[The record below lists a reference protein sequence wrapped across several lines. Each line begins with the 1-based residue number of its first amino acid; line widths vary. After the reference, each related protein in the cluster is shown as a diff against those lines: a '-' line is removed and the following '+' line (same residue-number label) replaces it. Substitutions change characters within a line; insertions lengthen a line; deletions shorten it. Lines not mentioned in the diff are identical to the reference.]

1 MIRLTINIFAFVLMI
16 FLSNTYAQYDLSTID
31 GIKGCM
37 SDNNCYVCTNLLDNG
52 SFEAK
57 QCVQLSP
64 YDEKLGIIDSTK
76 SDLVCNAPSSTKVC
90 SIETDDKILEEKKVR
105 LNSII
110 SAKEIFGNNYSILYH
125 GSWLAGWGIGYGLD
139 NSTLTVGY
147 AIPRDGI
154 WNKWNFD
161 LTDKIRNNTN
171 IKSYE
176 QENWKIK
183 DIKIYL
189 MHYVPKHCENI
200 GGDEYCYNLI
210 KEYISYDIP
219 SSTYSPGYI
228 NNHGNATT
236 NFCVNAN
243 VKVDKN
249 KDGLPDINEETGSL
263 VKVTG
268 RACIDHIDVEVTL
281 ERPKTTITC
290 PYGSNYPC
298 YLENNEYIC
307 NKNKCDAGS
316 NMDVTENPEQGTPV
330 IKPPKKEGIE
340 SGCVEDMSKVTIAE
354 GTLGMC
360 RLSSRTNA
368 LADNCCK
375 ISVNDRDKQEDI
387 MTGVADVISV
397 IGGTYSLISDLFKA
411 LGWADEDFIQVLLTD
426 VMEFLKGGTC
436 SNDEI
441 AIATAAAATQGIV
454 VNNNGI
460 TYDGNNDS
468 GTCVYLGD
476 YCTNYS
482 GTCHKWFGQIIGWD
496 GQCERPARAYC
507 CYSSMFEKAL
517 AKAAREQ
524 MPDKYNWGNIRGYP
538 LWPYKSKY
546 GEPYTPGNNP
556 CEPDFKELNIDC
568 KGVSVFDLININ
580 MDSEQFQT
588 DMAAFTAITLKDVTK
603 EGGNYQQAQE
613 NMQQEIDNLKNQSN
627 TNSGAIIDNMLDGV
641 DINKFK

>member
-1 MIRLTINIFAFVLMI
+1 MIIKIFIHSLILIFI
-16 FLSNTYAQYDLSTID
+16 FLNNNSYAQYNLSLNDDL
-31 GIKGCM
+31 KKCM
-37 SDNNCYVCTNLLDNG
+37 NDTNCYICANTLDDG
-52 SFEAK
+52 STSIE
-57 QCVQLSP
+57 QCIQSSP
-64 YDEKLGIIDSTK
+64 YDNKLGDINTNINDWVCPSNINK
-76 SDLVCNAPSSTKVC
+76 AVCNIT
-90 SIETDDKILEEKKVR
+90 
-105 LNSII
+105 
-110 SAKEIFGNNYSILYH
+110 
-125 GSWLAGWGIGYGLD
+125 
-139 NSTLTVGY
+139 
-147 AIPRDGI
+147 
-154 WNKWNFD
+154 
-161 LTDKIRNNTN
+161 TDKDNNTN
-171 IKSYE
+171 ILCPLGDYSCYP
-176 QENWKIK
+176 ENGQ
-183 DIKIYL
+183 
-189 MHYVPKHCENI
+189 YV
-200 GGDEYCYNLI
+200 
-210 KEYISYDIP
+210 
-219 SSTYSPGYI
+219 
-228 NNHGNATT
+228 
-236 NFCVNAN
+236 
-243 VKVDKN
+243 
-249 KDGLPDINEETGSL
+249 
-263 VKVTG
+263 
-268 RACIDHIDVEVTL
+268 
-281 ERPKTTITC
+281 
-290 PYGSNYPC
+290 
-298 YLENNEYIC
+298 C
-307 NKNKCDAGS
+307 NQNKCESGS

-360 RLSSRTNA
+360 RLSSRINA

-482 GTCHKWFGQIIGWD
+482 GTCHKWFGEIIGWD
-496 GQCERPARAYC
+496 GQCERPAKAYC

-556 CEPDFKELNIDC
+556 CKPDFKELNINC
-568 KGVSVFDLININ
+568 KGVSVFDLVNIN

-627 TNSGAIIDNMLDGV
+627 TNSDTIINNMLDGV
-641 DINKFK
+641 DISTFK

>member
-90 SIETDDKILEEKKVR
+90 SIETDD
-105 LNSII
+105 
-110 SAKEIFGNNYSILYH
+110 EI
-125 GSWLAGWGIGYGLD
+125 LD
-139 NSTLTVGY
+139 NKTITVQIPYEYNFLDSSVNFKLNENILTINNNFTIDIIEKINNNKNFTQHNDSGWTIKSFIVKGNYYPYNKTCQKYGKEYKCNIPAKFFTITDGDSITKETLYTIYPSSCKCIDGYSDTVKLAPLLTV
-147 AIPRDGI
+147 
-154 WNKWNFD
+154 
-161 LTDKIRNNTN
+161 
-171 IKSYE
+171 
-176 QENWKIK
+176 
-183 DIKIYL
+183 
-189 MHYVPKHCENI
+189 
-200 GGDEYCYNLI
+200 
-210 KEYISYDIP
+210 
-219 SSTYSPGYI
+219 
-228 NNHGNATT
+228 
-236 NFCVNAN
+236 N
-243 VKVDKN
+243 V
-249 KDGLPDINEETGSL
+249 I
-263 VKVTG
+263 
-268 RACIDHIDVEVTL
+268 L

-426 VMEFLKGGTC
+426 VIEFIKGGTC

-524 MPDKYNWGNIRGYP
+524 MPDKYNWGNIRGNP
-538 LWPYKSKY
+538 VWPYKSKF